1 MSDFKIYTNAL
12 KAYEDEFGGRV
23 VTGTTSSTIRDLH
36 GDEMTYNALKSMEHT
51 AKQNMTIW
59 LNHEYKVPDDLFGS
73 VTDARIV
80 KRIDETGQEVYDLD
94 VDIKVC
100 PEEENPEAMRA
111 FRAIKRG
118 VKLGL
123 SIGAR
128 VERVTKRKDQ
138 HSGEESY
145 VIDSVKLMEASV
157 VGIPANQRS
166 YLQNAVKS
174 LRGAAVDEIKAEGGL
189 RVGDMVSWSSSG
201 GTARGKITKIVR
213 EGSIKVPGS
222 SFTINA
228 EDGDPAVLIRV
239 YRDDKPTDTIV
250 GHKMSTLRAAK
261 SYEVDDVKAVEV
273 EGQASADKAP
283 LIGALYNLL
292 AEATAFYLK
301 AHGAHWN
308 VVGEEFAQYHE
319 LFGEIY
325 EDVHG
330 SLDPIAENLRKL
342 NSAAPFELKDLAR
355 MTNDA
360 PQAEDYEAESLA
372 ANLYAANESL
382 LENIMVAF
390 KAATDANQQGIA
402 NFLAERQDM
411 HQKWSWQ
418 LRASLAEEPEE
429 AEEAGESAET
439 EKAAGKIQFGSYVS
453 WTNVEGKDGV
463 GEVEQVVK
471 EGTVMVPKS
480 NETLEAK
487 AGDPAVL
494 VRVWLPTES
503 GYKPTG
509 TFMAFNASQLKTIKK
524 PSGSETEKPDATTVP
539 GLEIVDPN
547 KRPEGKSLE
556 VKNVDIENT
565 QTPAEVEAPVE
576 VVEETAAEEVTPAVE
591 ALQELGAELVKDTDL
606 ESARNVAEA
615 VQAPQVV
622 VEAPVAE
629 AVAVEAPAAE
639 AVAEEEA
646 VEPVEAPAES
656 DIETSEK
663 PEEAVSGDKSADTAD
678 LAEVAEIAKSAL
690 DAALA
695 AQAEVIA
702 LKKSVT
708 EVLASK
714 AKVEAELEKTLDL
727 VGRLIDVPVGHVPA
741 IKRASGE
748 MSKSAPWL
756 SPYIQRVLETQE

>member
-12 KAYEDEFGGRV
+12 KAYEDESGSKV

-36 GDEMTYNALKSMEHT
+36 GDEMTYNALKSMERT

-100 PEEENPEAMRA
+100 PEDENPEAIRA
-111 FRAIKRG
+111 YKAIKRG

-128 VERVTKRKDQ
+128 VERVSKRFDEK
-138 HSGEESY
+138 SGEDTY

-174 LRGAAVDEIKAEGGL
+174 LRSATNISEIEFDE
-189 RVGDMVSWSSSG
+189 
-201 GTARGKITKIVR
+201 
-213 EGSIKVPGS
+213 
-222 SFTINA
+222 
-228 EDGDPAVLIRV
+228 
-239 YRDDKPTDTIV
+239 
-250 GHKMSTLRAAK
+250 
-261 SYEVDDVKAVEV
+261 KAVEV

-325 EDVHG
+325 EDVHD

-360 PQAEDYEAESLA
+360 PQAEGYEAEALA
-372 ANLYAANESL
+372 SNLYAANESL

-418 LRASLAEEPEE
+418 LRASLSEEP
-429 AEEAGESAET
+429 GET
-439 EKAAGKIQFGSYVS
+439 EESDKA
-453 WTNVEGKDGV
+453 
-463 GEVEQVVK
+463 EVL
-471 EGTVMVPKS
+471 TLSNNSNKS
-480 NETLEAK
+480 
-487 AGDPAVL
+487 
-494 VRVWLPTES
+494 
-503 GYKPTG
+503 
-509 TFMAFNASQLKTIKK
+509 
-524 PSGSETEKPDATTVP
+524 
-539 GLEIVDPN
+539 
-547 KRPEGKSLE
+547 PEGKSLE
-556 VKNVDIENT
+556 VKNVDIENLE
-565 QTPAEVEAPVE
+565 TPAEVEAPVE
-576 VVEETAAEEVTPAVE
+576 VSEQPAAEEVSPAVE
-591 ALQELGAELVKDTDL
+591 VLQELGAELVKDTDL

-615 VQAPQVV
+615 AAAV
-622 VEAPVAE
+622 VEAPVVEAAE
-629 AVAVEAPAAE
+629 AEVKPAAE
-639 AVAEEEA
+639 DAA

-656 DIETSEK
+656 AIETSEE
-663 PEEAVSGDKSADTAD
+663 PVEAASGDKSADTAD

-695 AQAEVIA
+695 AQAEVVA

-708 EVLASK
+708 EVLAAK

>member
-12 KAYEDEFGGRV
+12 KAYEDESGSKV

-36 GDEMTYNALKSMEHT
+36 GDEMTYNALKSMERT

-100 PEEENPEAMRA
+100 PEDENPEAIRA
-111 FRAIKRG
+111 YKAIKRG

-128 VERVTKRKDQ
+128 VERVSKRFDEK
-138 HSGEESY
+138 SGEDTY

-174 LRGAAVDEIKAEGGL
+174 LRSATNISEIEFDE
-189 RVGDMVSWSSSG
+189 
-201 GTARGKITKIVR
+201 
-213 EGSIKVPGS
+213 
-222 SFTINA
+222 
-228 EDGDPAVLIRV
+228 
-239 YRDDKPTDTIV
+239 
-250 GHKMSTLRAAK
+250 
-261 SYEVDDVKAVEV
+261 KAVEV

-325 EDVHG
+325 EDVHD

-418 LRASLAEEPEE
+418 LRASLAEEPGEVEE
-429 AEEAGESAET
+429 PSETET
-439 EKAAGKIQFGSYVS
+439 EKAAGKIEFGSYVS

-471 EGTVMVPKS
+471 EGSVMVPKS

-487 AGDPAVL
+487 TGDPAVL
-494 VRVWLPTES
+494 VRVWLPTEG

-509 TFMAFNASQLKTIKK
+509 TFMAFNASQLKAIKK
-524 PSGSETEKPDATTVP
+524 PKGSETGKPDATTVP

-556 VKNVDIENT
+556 VKNVDIENLE
-565 QTPAEVEAPVE
+565 TPAEVEAPVE
-576 VVEETAAEEVTPAVE
+576 VAEQPAAEEVSPAV
-591 ALQELGAELVKDTDL
+591 AVLQELGAELVKDTDL

-615 VQAPQVV
+615 AAAV
-622 VEAPVAE
+622 VEAPVVEAAE
-629 AVAVEAPAAE
+629 AEVKPAAE
-639 AVAEEEA
+639 DAA

-656 DIETSEK
+656 AIETSEE
-663 PEEAVSGDKSADTAD
+663 PVEAASGDKSADTAD

-695 AQAEVIA
+695 AQAEVVA

-708 EVLASK
+708 EVLAAK

>member
-174 LRGAAVDEIKAEGGL
+174 LRGASGAEMDELVA
-189 RVGDMVSWSSSG
+189 
-201 GTARGKITKIVR
+201 
-213 EGSIKVPGS
+213 
-222 SFTINA
+222 
-228 EDGDPAVLIRV
+228 
-239 YRDDKPTDTIV
+239 
-250 GHKMSTLRAAK
+250 
-261 SYEVDDVKAVEV
+261 KAVET
-273 EGQASADKAP
+273 EGQTGADKAP
-283 LIGALYNLL
+283 LVGALYSLL
-292 AEATAFYLK
+292 GETTAFYLK

-308 VVGEEFAQYHE
+308 VVGEEFASYHK
-319 LFGEIY
+319 LFGKIY
-325 EDVHG
+325 EDVHE
-330 SLDPIAENLRKL
+330 SLDPIAESLRKL
-342 NSAAPFELKDLAR
+342 NSAAPFELKDLAQ
-355 MTNDA
+355 MTNEA
-360 PQAEDYEAESLA
+360 PQAEGYEAEALA
-372 ANLYAANESL
+372 SNLYAANESL
-382 LENIMVAF
+382 LKNIMVAF

-418 LRASLAEEPEE
+418 LRASLAEEPGETEESSE
-429 AEEAGESAET
+429 AEVLSSAMR
-439 EKAAGKIQFGSYVS
+439 KNKSP
-453 WTNVEGKDGV
+453 K
-463 GEVEQVVK
+463 
-471 EGTVMVPKS
+471 GT
-480 NETLEAK
+480 
-487 AGDPAVL
+487 
-494 VRVWLPTES
+494 
-503 GYKPTG
+503 
-509 TFMAFNASQLKTIKK
+509 
-524 PSGSETEKPDATTVP
+524 
-539 GLEIVDPN
+539 
-547 KRPEGKSLE
+547 SLE

-576 VVEETAAEEVTPAVE
+576 VAEETAAEEVTPAVE

>member
-12 KAYEDEFGGRV
+12 KAFEADNGDRY

-36 GDEMTYNALKSMEHT
+36 GDEMTLAALKSMEAT

-59 LNHEYKVPDDLFGS
+59 LNHEYQVPDDLFGS
-73 VTDARIV
+73 VKDARIV
-80 KRIDETGQEVYDLD
+80 KRIDASGQEVFDLD
-94 VDIKVC
+94 VDIAVVS
-100 PEEENPEAMRA
+100 EDENPEAIRA
-111 FRAIKRG
+111 YRAIKRG

-128 VERVTKRKDQ
+128 VDRVSKKVDKST
-138 HSGEESY
+138 GEETY

-174 LRGAAVDEIKAEGGL
+174 LRGASRAEMDELVA
-189 RVGDMVSWSSSG
+189 
-201 GTARGKITKIVR
+201 
-213 EGSIKVPGS
+213 
-222 SFTINA
+222 
-228 EDGDPAVLIRV
+228 
-239 YRDDKPTDTIV
+239 
-250 GHKMSTLRAAK
+250 
-261 SYEVDDVKAVEV
+261 KAVEV
-273 EGQASADKAP
+273 EGQAGADKAP

-319 LFGEIY
+319 LFEEIY
-325 EDVHG
+325 EDVHE

-355 MTNDA
+355 MTNEA
-360 PQAEDYEAESLA
+360 PQAEGYEAEALA
-372 ANLYAANESL
+372 SNLYAANESL

-418 LRASLAEEPEE
+418 LRASLAEEPGEVEE
-429 AEEAGESAET
+429 PGETET
-439 EKAAGKIQFGSYVS
+439 EKAAGKIEFGGYVS

-471 EGTVMVPKS
+471 EGSVMVPKS

-494 VRVWLPTES
+494 VRVWLPTE
-503 GYKPTG
+503 GGFKPTG
-509 TFMAFNASQLKTIKK
+509 TFMAFNASQLKAIKK
-524 PSGSETEKPDATTVP
+524 PKGSETGKPDATTVP

-556 VKNVDIENT
+556 VKSVENENEIIVDEAVA
-565 QTPAEVEAPVE
+565 PVAEEAAPVE
-576 VVEETAAEEVTPAVE
+576 AAAVEEVAVAEEVAAEAAAEEKPAHVQALE
-591 ALQELGAELVKDTDL
+591 ALGAELVKDATDADL
-606 ESARNVAEA
+606 AAIAAARNAALSNQEAPVAVDAPVAEVA
-615 VQAPQVV
+615 
-622 VEAPVAE
+622 EAPVAE
-629 AVAVEAPAAE
+629 Q
-639 AVAEEEA
+639 A
-646 VEPVEAPAES
+646 VEPVAAPAETA
-656 DIETSEK
+656 IETAGE
-663 PEEAVSGDKSADTAD
+663 PVVVAPGDKTADTAEI
-678 LAEVAEIAKSAL
+678 AEVAEIAKSAL

-695 AQAEVIA
+695 AQAEVAA
-702 LKKSVT
+702 LKKSFT
-708 EVLASK
+708 DVLAAK
-714 AKVEAELEKTLDL
+714 AKVELELEKTLDL

-741 IKRASGE
+741 FKRATGE
-748 MSKSAPWL
+748 MATSAPWL